1 MGKDSSSW
9 QYNNMTMAT
18 VIKLVIIIVVQ
29 LGGLVTAFNIDV
41 DSVVVYKGEEDSLFG
56 FSVASHRDQGNGW

>member
-9 QYNNMTMAT
+9 QYNSMTMAT
-18 VIKLVIIIVVQ
+18 VIKLVIIIVQ
-29 LGGLVTAFNIDV
+29 LLGLVTAFNIDV

>member
-9 QYNNMTMAT
+9 QHSMTMAT
-18 VIKLVIIIVVQ
+18 IIKLVIIIVQ
-29 LGGLVTAFNIDV
+29 LLGLVTAFNIDV

>member
-9 QYNNMTMAT
+9 PYNMTMAT
-18 VIKLVIIIVVQ
+18 VIKLVIIIVQ
-29 LGGLVTAFNIDV
+29 LLGQVTAFNIDV